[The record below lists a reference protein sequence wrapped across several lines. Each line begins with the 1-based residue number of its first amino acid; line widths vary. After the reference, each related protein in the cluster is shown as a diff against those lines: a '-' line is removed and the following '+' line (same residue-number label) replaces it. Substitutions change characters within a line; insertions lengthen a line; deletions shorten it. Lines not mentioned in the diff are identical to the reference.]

1 MTNLNPTTIKPGLL
15 VALKT
20 SIRGNVT
27 YRKNVIEAARLDA
40 DGVEH
45 ENWETERTVI
55 SPAELTMAK
64 KARSKATSL
73 IRSACTVTKFGLL
86 CPQGNESE
94 LEAMLEA
101 ARRVVKDCNELANF
115 SRVEVYTITGRVA
128 ADDIEA
134 IRSINSEVRDL
145 LDAMKQGVK
154 DLDVEAIRKA
164 ANTARQLGD
173 MLTPE
178 ANEKVKDAIAMA
190 RKAAKVIR
198 KSGELAASAM
208 NAELMK
214 QLTDVQTVFLDL
226 DETTEIKTPE
236 VTDVAVD
243 LMPESEGYESPS
255 YIDDN
260 GERSDGVYP
269 GAAPQAPLEME

>member
-1 MTNLNPTTIKPGLL
+1 
-15 VALKT
+15 
-20 SIRGNVT
+20 
-27 YRKNVIEAARLDA
+27 
-40 DGVEH
+40 
-45 ENWETERTVI
+45 
-55 SPAELTMAK
+55 
-64 KARSKATSL
+64 
-73 IRSACTVTKFGLL
+73 
-86 CPQGNESE
+86 
-94 LEAMLEA
+94 
-101 ARRVVKDCNELANF
+101 
-115 SRVEVYTITGRVA
+115 
-128 ADDIEA
+128 
-134 IRSINSEVRDL
+134 
-145 LDAMKQGVK
+145 MKQGVK